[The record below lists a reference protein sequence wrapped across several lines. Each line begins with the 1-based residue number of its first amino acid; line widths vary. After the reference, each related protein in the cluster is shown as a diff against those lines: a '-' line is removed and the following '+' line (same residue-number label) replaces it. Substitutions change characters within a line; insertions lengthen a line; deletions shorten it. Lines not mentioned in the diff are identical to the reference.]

1 MNTLE
6 EEIERLRK
14 ENAQLRDFLEAL
26 KEYPE
31 RTSVPHV
38 YGGGY

>member
-1 MNTLE
+1 MTPTE
-6 EEIERLRK
+6 EEIELLRK